1 MSAPE
6 DKGGRALT
14 PYDVGYKRPPKQH
27 QFRKGQSGN
36 PGGRPKG
43 ARNKPKP
50 VGVTPLHQIILDE
63 AYRDVPLREGDR
75 TLSLPVAQAVMRA
88 IAVNA
93 AKGQARAQVLF
104 TQLVGMAENAER
116 QKREEFLQAAVEYK
130 ANWEL
135 ELEWRARTGAI
146 GPEPLPHPNDVIVDV
161 RSGEVVIRGPATKE
175 EQVERERW
183 RAQLEGH
190 RADCD
195 YAREQLA
202 KAEDPAERAFWERD
216 LASSEH
222 IVRLIELMV
231 AYDFD
236 AARQEVERWRRKNA
250 RSKTRSVT

>member
-1 MSAPE
+1 MSTSE
-6 DKGGRALT
+6 DKGGRAVI
-14 PYDVGYKRPPKQH
+14 PYNVGYKRPPKQH

-36 PGGRPKG
+36 PRGRPKG

-63 AYRDVPLREGDR
+63 AYRDVPLRDGDR

-116 QKREEFLQAAVEYK
+116 QKREEFLQAAIEYK

-135 ELEWRARTGAI
+135 ELEWRAQTGAT
-146 GPEPLPHPNDVIVDV
+146 GPEPLPHPDDVIVNV
-161 RSGEVVIRGPATKE
+161 RSGEVVICGPATKE
-175 EQVERERW
+175 EHEERERW
-183 RAQLEGH
+183 RAQLDGH
-190 RADCD
+190 RADRD
-195 YAREQLA
+195 HAREQLA
-202 KAEDPAERAFWERD
+202 QARTSKERAFWERD
-216 LASSEH
+216 LAFSEH

-236 AARQEVERWRRKNA
+236 TAREEVESWRQQMRYK
-250 RSKTRSVT
+250 